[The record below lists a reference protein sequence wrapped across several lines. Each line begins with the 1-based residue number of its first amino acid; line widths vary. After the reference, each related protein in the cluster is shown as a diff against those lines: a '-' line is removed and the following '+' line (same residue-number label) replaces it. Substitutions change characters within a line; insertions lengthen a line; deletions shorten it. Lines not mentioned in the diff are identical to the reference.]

1 MNSCTLR
8 QLCLNGDVLCTMEKV
23 VTFCFHFVKQN
34 DDVILSNTVN
44 VIVSATFM
52 HGQDWL

>member
-1 MNSCTLR
+1 MNSCTHC
-8 QLCLNGDVLCTMEKV
+8 QLCLHGDVLCTTKKV
-23 VTFCFHFVKQN
+23 GTFCFHLVKQN

-44 VIVSATFM
+44 VIVSATFV